1 MTFVWKNLSVYSIII
16 DGQFYSSNSK
26 SIDINLEKGIHSID
40 LLISKISLPQLRTKI
55 LLNWIS
61 NFCGAVDYTIE
72 EAIFDANDDLISF
85 HLTVDDCNAC
95 LTLDDYI
102 LSVPDLKMTQIVN
115 TKKYNLVKIL
125 YLLPLVL
132 LGGAL
137 GATFLTLGLITI
149 RNHNIGTGIFS
160 IVIAILSFIL
170 SIGLI
175 IKVVK
180 RTRKK
185 TNG

>member
-16 DGQFYSSNSK
+16 DGQSYSSNSK

-102 LSVPDLKMTQIVN
+102 LSVPDLKMTKIVN

-160 IVIAILSFIL
+160 IAIAILSFIL